1 MSFKIHSDEIKEIV
15 FEYDNKKHVVDESG
29 TKELSISYNYHV
41 LEGWYKELLFENF
54 KIGFG
59 SHKFSENTE
68 ILFDSNNET
77 VEMHFMLKGSSTTKT
92 EDIGDFSM
100 DGNSHNIFYCDGL
113 KGNIKW
119 FPQDSFVFE
128 VNLLPSFFEKYLP
141 DNNVFGKFKKRIT
154 QKETGILSEYNYP
167 ITQQMH
173 ILIQQVINCRLK
185 GFVRKLF
192 VESKVLELMML
203 QMEQIQSFKKVI
215 RDKKI
220 SPLVTDKMYYA
231 KELISKKIDNPLSL
245 SELSTILNT
254 NECTLKKNFKATF
267 NTTVFGYIKEL
278 KMKKAKSMLL
288 NYDYTI
294 SEVSDIIGYK
304 NPQHFTTAFKKYFG
318 YVPSTLLRDS

>member
-41 LEGWYKELLFENF
+41 LDGWYKELLFENF

-59 SHKFSENTE
+59 SHKFLENTE
-68 ILFDSNNET
+68 ILFDSSNET

-92 EDIGDFSM
+92 EDIGYFSM
-100 DGNSHNIFYCDGL
+100 EGNSHNIFYCDGL
-113 KGNIKW
+113 KGNVKW

-141 DNNVFGKFKKRIT
+141 DNNVFGKFKKQIT

-173 ILIQQVINCRLK
+173 IIIQQIINCRLK
-185 GFVRKLF
+185 GFFRKLF

-203 QMEQIQSFKKVI
+203 QMDQIQSFKKAI
-215 RDKKI
+215 KDKKI
-220 SPLVTDKMYYA
+220 NSLVTDKMYYA

-245 SELSTILNT
+245 SELSLVLNT
-254 NECTLKKNFKATF
+254 NECSLKKDFKSTF
-267 NTTVFGYIKEL
+267 GITVFGYIKEI
-278 KMKKAKSMLL
+278 KMNKAKEMLL
-288 NYDYTI
+288 ENNCTI
-294 SEVSDIIGYK
+294 GEISDKIGYK
-304 NPQHFTTAFKKYFG
+304 NQQHFTSAFKKHFG
-318 YVPSTLLRDS
+318 YVPSTLLK